1 MARVKIC
8 GLRRERDMRVAAAA
22 GADAV
27 GFICDVDVETDREVN
42 PSWAAALAESA
53 PPFVTTVLVTMPDSV
68 EDAVELAERVSPDG
82 IQIHAD
88 FSPKQVTELSDR
100 TNCDVLAAID
110 IADTDRAH
118 ELEGSADALL
128 VDSLAEG
135 GAGGTGET
143 HDWAA
148 TYDLATELSTP
159 VVLAGGLTPDN
170 VAEAIDT
177 AHPMGVD
184 VSSGVEIPG
193 AEGMKDD
200 EAIRAFVENAGRK
213 LDEGEA

>member
-1 MARVKIC
+1 MPRVKIC
-8 GLRRERDMRVAAAA
+8 GLRRERDVHVAAAA

-27 GFICDVDVETDREVN
+27 GFICDVDVETDREVD
-42 PSWAAALAESA
+42 PSRAAALAESA
-53 PPFVTTVLVTMPDSV
+53 PPFVTSVLVTMPDTV
-68 EDAVELAERVSPDG
+68 DAAVELAERVSPDA

-88 FSPKQVTELSDR
+88 FTPTEVSELGTR
-100 TNCDVLAAID
+100 TNCDVLVAID
-110 IADTDRAH
+110 VTATDRAH
-118 ELEGSADALL
+118 DLDGSADALL

-143 HDWAA
+143 HDWEA
-148 TYDLATELSTP
+148 TYDLVTELSTP

-177 AHPMGVD
+177 ARPMGVD

-193 AEGMKDD
+193 EAGVKDD
-200 EAIRAFVENAGRK
+200 EAIRAFVDNAGRT
-213 LDEGEA
+213 LNAGAA